1 MSSKSIYDNILCF
14 LILVVFFAMTA
25 TRLMAQ
31 GTLPDNVQTSDCTYT
46 PEAFQWGITEKWSSE
61 VNVST
66 LLIPMV
72 GDVDGDAIPEIVCFA
87 PLGDDYYN
95 ANTVLMF
102 DSQTHE
108 VIHSFTIPGDVSTV
122 DAAPYGIVKLHNGHI
137 LFAVCTQDYNMY
149 GYDLTTHST
158 SPLWTASTQQVAPN
172 VGFADFNG
180 DGYPEIYVGKRIYD
194 AETGVMLIDATDV
207 SNIGGSYAHLGRN
220 ISSPFVTNIIG
231 DDHPELIL
239 GNEIYSIIIN
249 NRTGLDGNTI
259 TLAQSCTP
267 PTGIGIDG
275 HPQVAD
281 FNLDGYLDVFI
292 SNKAA
297 GGSSDVG
304 CYVWD
309 VHNNTVSQPLILTT
323 LGSGKSIPLI
333 ADIDGD
339 NFLEIVIQCQVS
351 GNKIR
356 AYKYNPTTRTFAM
369 MWDFGV
375 DEDSFSNGATTFD
388 FNHDNEMEILVSDQS
403 HIKILEGTTGTTI
416 TELSFGECT
425 VMQYPIIADVDA
437 DGAAEITI
445 CGQFGSGHTNSGH
458 LVVFCSSTVPWAPA
472 RKVWNQYMYNVTNV
486 NEDLS
491 IPPYVFN
498 NATPF
503 IWQGVTRRPYNNF
516 LQQATMIDQH
526 GNPFNTVPDAVM
538 NTSEI
543 SYNASGATLNF
554 TYSNQGTNT
563 LNPPYKITVFVDQL
577 GGTIVHTFTINEPLL
592 SDASVQQ
599 QLNLSMED
607 LCQWL
612 NGHDIVIAVNC
623 EGGGIAQDGGL
634 QPECNVFNNM
644 ATIPISIEPI
654 ETAIDE
660 TACDAFTW
668 NGQQYTQSGDYTL
681 TLQTQYGCD
690 SIVTLHLTINQS
702 ETEDFNVT
710 ECDSY
715 IWNGTTYNQG
725 GTYTFETTTVQGC
738 ERIETLYLT
747 INHSETEEFNVT
759 ACDSYNWNGT
769 TYTQSGT
776 YTFETTT
783 AAGCPR
789 TETLH
794 LSISDISQT
803 EFSQQ
808 ACENFTWNGTTY
820 NASGDYI
827 QQFNSVQGCDSI
839 VTLHLTINHN
849 EEESFNVTECDSYI
863 WNGTTYDRSGTYTY
877 ETTTAQGCERIETL
891 YLTINHSET
900 EEFNVTAC
908 DSYTWN
914 GTTYNSSGTYSFETT
929 TAQGCPRT
937 ETLNLI
943 ISDVFQTE
951 FSQQACESFIWN
963 GTVYNTSG
971 DYTQQ
976 FNSVQGCDSIVT
988 LHLIINDVL
997 ETEWSHQACDSYQWN
1012 DQSYNISGNYT
1023 QNFTSVQGC
1032 DSIVTLHLTINN
1044 MMETNWTQQAYNS
1057 FIWNGIT
1064 YYESGDYTQNFT
1076 TQHGCD
1082 SIVTLHLT
1090 IVHEVVDNEWTASAC
1105 DSYVWNGVTY
1115 NATGDYTQHFP
1126 SQHEGDSIVTLHLTV
1141 YHAAETEWSDH
1152 ACDSYEWNG
1161 ITYNNSGDYT
1171 QQFTTQHG
1179 CDSTVTL
1186 HLSLGHS
1193 EEKHI
1198 NITACES
1205 YLWNG
1210 TLYTES
1216 GTYEHMA
1223 QTATG
1228 CDSLLV
1234 LHLNIGTKF
1243 ISEESLSACDS
1254 YFWRGNIYTAS
1265 GTYEDEA
1272 PNPDGCDS
1280 TFILNLTVNHSTT
1293 TQINEAACNEFEW
1306 NGTTYYASGTYSYV
1320 GQSIAG
1326 CDSIVVLNLS
1336 MEAGLPVNIQGPT
1349 SIYTATNLV
1358 SGSYTYQID
1367 STNIDPANVHWSIS
1381 RDDWHIE
1388 PHRATC
1394 KVYCLTT
1401 GEATLRAWTEGEFCN
1416 IDTTIL
1422 LQSTFFDIGE
1432 SDDPSLAVYPNPTK
1446 GYVTVSWHDI
1456 EEVSVIDMLGQR
1468 LTTYKFGKTE
1478 SCEIDL
1484 GTYAHGVY
1492 VLEIVSSD
1500 GKAHRPVVR
1509 GN

>member
-1 MSSKSIYDNILCF
+1 M
-14 LILVVFFAMTA
+14 VFAMTA
-25 TRLMAQ
+25 TDILAQ
-31 GTLPDNVQTSDCTYT
+31 GTLPDNVQNSDCTYT
-46 PEAFQWGITEKWSSE
+46 PEAFQWGITEKWSSSL
-61 VNVST
+61 NVST

-87 PLGDDYYN
+87 PSGDDYYN

-122 DAAPYGIVKLHNGHI
+122 DAAPYGIVKLHNGHV

-149 GYDLTTHST
+149 GYDLTSHGT

-194 AETGVMLIDATDV
+194 AETGTMLIDATAV
-207 SNIGGSYAHLGRN
+207 SNIGGSYAHLGRDL
-220 ISSPFVTNIIG
+220 SSPFVTNILG

-239 GNEIYSIIIN
+239 GNEIYSVNIT
-249 NRTGLDGNTI
+249 NRTGLNGNTI
-259 TLAQSCTP
+259 SLAQSCTP
-267 PTGIGIDG
+267 PSGIGIDG

-292 SNKAA
+292 SNKT
-297 GGSSDVG
+297 SNSNVG

-309 VHNNTVSQPLILTT
+309 VHNNTVSQPLVISTV
-323 LGSGKSIPLI
+323 GSGKSIPLI

-339 NFLEIVIQCQVS
+339 DLLEMVIQCQVS

-356 AYKYNPTTRTFAM
+356 AYKYTPTTRTFTM
-369 MWDFGV
+369 MWDFAV
-375 DEDSFSNGATTFD
+375 DEDSYSNGATTFD
-388 FNHDNEMEILVSDQS
+388 FNHDNEMEILISDQS

-437 DGAAEITI
+437 DGAAEIII

-491 IPPYVFN
+491 IPIYVFN

-503 IWQGVTRRPYNNF
+503 TWQGTTRRPYNNF

-538 NTSEI
+538 NSSEI
-543 SYNASGATLNF
+543 TFNASSATLNF

-563 LNPPYKITVFVDQL
+563 LNAPYKITVFVDQL
-577 GGTIVHTFTINEPLL
+577 GGTIVHTFTINEPLI
-592 SDASVQQ
+592 SEVSVQQ

-607 LCQWL
+607 LCQLL
-612 NGHDIVIAVNC
+612 NGHDLVIAINC

-634 QPECNVFNNM
+634 QPECDVFNNM

-654 ETAIDE
+654 ESSFYE
-660 TACDAFTW
+660 TECDVFTW
-668 NGQQYTQSGDYTL
+668 NGQPYTQSGDYTQ
-681 TLQTQYGCD
+681 TLQNHYGCD
-690 SIVTLHLTINQS
+690 SIVTLHLTINYS
-702 ETEDFNVT
+702 EDIPPATIT

-715 IWNGTTYNQG
+715 SWHGTTYTSSGIYEFDTLTEQG
-725 GTYTFETTTVQGC
+725 CNKHEILNLFINYSENIDPVSVTACDTYTWHGTTYTQSGTYNFETTTAQGC
-738 ERIETLYLT
+738 ERTETLHLT
-747 INHSETEEFNVT
+747 INHSENEEFNVT
-759 ACDSYNWNGT
+759 ACDSYTWNGT
-769 TYTQSGT
+769 TYHVNGT

-783 AAGCPR
+783 EAGCPR

-794 LSISDISQT
+794 LTISDVSHT

-808 ACENFTWNGTTY
+808 ACEDFTWNGMTY
-820 NASGDYI
+820 TASGDYT
-827 QQFNSVQGCDSI
+827 QQFNSTQGCDSI

-849 EEESFNVTECDSYI
+849 EEENYNI
-863 WNGTTYDRSGTYTY
+863 
-877 ETTTAQGCERIETL
+877 
-891 YLTINHSET
+891 
-900 EEFNVTAC
+900 TAC

-914 GTTYNSSGTYSFETT
+914 GTTYDSGGTYTFETT

-937 ETLNLI
+937 ETLVLV

-963 GTVYNTSG
+963 GTTYDASG
-971 DYTQQ
+971 DYTQE
-976 FNSVQGCDSIVT
+976 FTSIQGCDSIAT
-988 LHLIINDVL
+988 LHLTVNNAFTIEWTQQAYNSFTWN
-997 ETEWSHQACDSYQWN
+997 ETTYYE
-1012 DQSYNISGNYT
+1012 SGDYT
-1023 QNFTSVQGC
+1023 QSFTTQQGC
-1032 DSIVTLHLTINN
+1032 DSIVTLHLTI
-1044 MMETNWTQQAYNS
+1044 
-1057 FIWNGIT
+1057 
-1064 YYESGDYTQNFT
+1064 D
-1076 TQHGCD
+1076 
-1082 SIVTLHLT
+1082 
-1090 IVHEVVDNEWTASAC
+1090 HEVVDNEWVATAC
-1105 DSYVWNGVTY
+1105 DSYVWNGITY
-1115 NATGDYTQHFP
+1115 NTSGDYTQHFP
-1126 SQHEGDSIVTLHLTV
+1126 SQHEGDSIVTLHLSV
-1141 YHAAETEWSDH
+1141 YHATETEWSDQ

-1171 QQFTTQHG
+1171 QQFTSQHG

-1210 TLYTES
+1210 TLYTQS
-1216 GTYEHMA
+1216 GTYEHME
-1223 QTATG
+1223 QTAEG

-1243 ISEESLSACDS
+1243 ISEESLAACDS
-1254 YFWRGNIYTAS
+1254 YFWRGNNYTAS

-1272 PNPDGCDS
+1272 PNPGGCDS
-1280 TFILNLTVNHSTT
+1280 TFILNLTINHSTT

-1306 NGTTYYASGTYSYV
+1306 NGTIYYESGTYSYV
-1320 GQSIAG
+1320 GQSIMG
-1326 CDSIVVLNLS
+1326 CDSVVVLNLS

-1358 SGSYTYQID
+1358 SGNYTYQID
-1367 STNIDPANVHWSIS
+1367 SANIDPANVHWSIS

-1388 PHRATC
+1388 PHRASC

-1401 GEATLRAWTEGEFCN
+1401 GEAILRAWTENEFCN
-1416 IDTTIL
+1416 IDTTII
-1422 LQSTFFDIGE
+1422 LQSTFFDVGE
-1432 SDDPSLAVYPNPTK
+1432 NDDSSLAVYPNPTK
-1446 GYVTVSWHDI
+1446 GLVTVSWHDI
-1456 EEVSVIDMLGQR
+1456 EEVTVIDMLGQR
-1468 LTTYKFGKTE
+1468 LATYTFGKVE
-1478 SCEIDL
+1478 SCKLDIS
-1484 GTYAHGVY
+1484 TFAHGAY
-1492 VLEIVSSD
+1492 LLEIVSST
-1500 GKAHRPVVR
+1500 GKAYRHVVR
-1509 GN
+1509 GE